1 MATGFV
7 VLLLLISALLWTYA
21 RASANRPHDL
31 LLAGTAL
38 SILERVSVGPEGATV
53 DLPIILV
60 TFGLSI
66 IVQNGLQGV
75 YGADTRKV
83 FAGAIETATIH
94 VGGDVNVGV
103 LPLIIFV
110 SAVVMVWGLDRI
122 LYLLGLHER
131 DVDEILG

>member
-53 DLPIILV
+53 DLP
-60 TFGLSI
+60 
-66 IVQNGLQGV
+66 N
-75 YGADTRKV
+75 
-83 FAGAIETATIH
+83 
-94 VGGDVNVGV
+94 
-103 LPLIIFV
+103 
-110 SAVVMVWGLDRI
+110 SAM
-122 LYLLGLHER
+122 
-131 DVDEILG
+131 EILSLNPVDRVQYRVYLPGGSELTGTPDLPAPSDLAASASPAFF